1 MPCAQ
6 SHADPPCVQVC
17 PVLLPCSALDL
28 RQAALDVNRE
38 CVAVEDAEGAR
49 HMTDVSIDMVQT
61 ALCVVQ
67 VIAGALP
74 AAVNPDCY
82 DTDAHEEKE
91 EGEGQA
97 PADGQASKP
106 GRRALFKAVLEF
118 SWPARAQEE
127 ALPDDA
133 HDFILWCL
141 DPNPCKRPRTGAQA
155 LQHPFLAAAVGKVQ
169 QMAAAAAEEYS
180 AADMQLQK
188 LLSPDDARIMS
199 VGDAVE
205 AAMVAGSCTAGET
218 GAGRSSCGP
227 DSSTIGIVSGT
238 AFTTAATATI
248 TTPTSSSS
256 SICVVCAA
264 AAPLQPVRSCSTDV
278 KLPADAC
285 CDSSSHSTNSGSPTH
300 AALIPIK
307 TCPHLRNKPTPNSAA
322 TSGTS

>member
-1 MPCAQ
+1 MH
-6 SHADPPCVQVC
+6 SVVLTPPVCTC
-17 PVLLPCSALDL
+17 PVLLLPCSALDP
-28 RQAALDVNRE
+28 RQAALDVNGE

-49 HMTDVSIDMVQT
+49 HLTDVSIDMVQT

-67 VIAGALP
+67 VIAGRHACRSALP

-82 DTDAHEEKE
+82 DLDAHEEE
-91 EGEGQA
+91 EGEGQS
-97 PADGQASKP
+97 PADGQAKP
-106 GRRALFKAVLEF
+106 GRHAFFKAVREF
-118 SWPARAQEE
+118 SWPAWAQAE

-133 HDFILWCL
+133 RGFILWCL
-141 DPNPCKRPRTGAQA
+141 DPDPRKRPRTGAEA
-155 LQHPFLAAAVGKVQ
+155 LQHPFLAAAVGKLQ

-188 LLSPDDARIMS
+188 LLSPDDARMMS

-205 AAMVAGSCTAGET
+205 AAMVAGSCTTGEA
-218 GAGRSSCGP
+218 GAGRSSCSP
-227 DSSTIGIVSGT
+227 DSSTSNIVSAT

-248 TTPTSSSS
+248 TTTTSS
-256 SICVVCAA
+256 SICMVWYAT
-264 AAPLQPVRSCSTDV
+264 PLQPARSCSTDV

-285 CDSSSHSTNSGSPTH
+285 CGSSSHSTNSGSSTH

-322 TSGTS
+322 NSGTS